1 MNGCRRMLR
10 RVLSDRGATVLIME
24 LRDRLARLGVEDL
37 EAALSVSGR
46 WLVLLERDETIR
58 DPVMR

>member
-1 MNGCRRMLR
+1 MLR